1 MRALMNTETGFGTE
15 RLLGEA
21 GLGEDGPSEEESGK
35 FSKVVFSSLVSR
47 RTAGRGDASEEKCK
61 GEEGVKDWQCQ
72 GWGESSGLVL
82 KL

>member
-1 MRALMNTETGFGTE
+1 MNTEIGFGTE

-47 RTAGRGDASEEKCK
+47 
-61 GEEGVKDWQCQ
+61 
-72 GWGESSGLVL
+72 SGG
-82 KL
+82 

>member
-1 MRALMNTETGFGTE
+1 MDGEGHDGSEDAIRGEEGHGDLRALMNTETGFGTE

-47 RTAGRGDASEEKCK
+47 
-61 GEEGVKDWQCQ
+61 
-72 GWGESSGLVL
+72 SGG
-82 KL
+82 

>member
-1 MRALMNTETGFGTE
+1 MNTEIGFGTE

-47 RTAGRGDASEEKCK
+47 SGGLLRGRTAGRGDASEEKCK
-61 GEEGVKDWQCQ
+61 GEEGVKEWQCQ
-72 GWGESSGLVL
+72 GWGESSG
-82 KL
+82 